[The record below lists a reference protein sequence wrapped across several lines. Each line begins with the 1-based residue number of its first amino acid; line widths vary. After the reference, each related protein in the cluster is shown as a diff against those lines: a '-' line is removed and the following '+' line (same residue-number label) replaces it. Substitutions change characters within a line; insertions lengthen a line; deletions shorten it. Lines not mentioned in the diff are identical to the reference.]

1 MKTVDII
8 MSESLNSAIGPVQTI
23 KRIINSHA
31 FFYEHGYELSVFTS
45 DAYSPSTE
53 DKFKAKDGVLLRL
66 SRFVARQLSLHT
78 VFYAKNR
85 INTIREK
92 SRRVLRYYVS
102 LKRKPDILVFHSVMD
117 CNEYLHD
124 FKIEGAK
131 VVCFHHTD
139 GTEEGNKMI
148 LVYFPKLRGTDVE
161 REMDKQIEYTF
172 KNIDR
177 LACITK
183 IEEKNLIRLFPFLKG
198 KTSLVVNGIS
208 DLTSEQKS
216 DSNEIRA
223 KICDKKYRFVSVGS
237 MNGRKGHKEVIEAI
251 HQMRQDLKKDVQV
264 LFVGGGREKEKL
276 QALVERY
283 GLKDIVKFV
292 GRVPNEEVYKYQA
305 ESNICILFSLLEG
318 LPLGL
323 IEGLRSGLALISTNV
338 SGIPEIIDDGVN
350 GKLINYSFDELLEL
364 FNHLDEY
371 DWNEMG
377 RESRKKFDEYYNF
390 PRMRNDYLALLDKL
404 TK

>member
-8 MSESLNSAIGPVQTI
+8 MSDSLGSAIGPVQTI
-23 KRIINSHA
+23 KRIVNSHD

-45 DAYSPSTE
+45 DAYSPTSE
-53 DKFKAKDGVLLRL
+53 DKFKAKDTVLLRL

-92 SRRVLRYYVS
+92 SRRVLRYYES
-102 LKRKPDILVFHSVMD
+102 LNRKPDILVFHSVMD
-117 CNEYLHD
+117 CNEYLNG
-124 FKIEGAK
+124 FKIEGTK

-148 LVYFPKLRGTDVE
+148 LVYFPKLRGTSVE
-161 REMDKQIEYTF
+161 KEMDERLRYTF
-172 KNIDR
+172 SNIDT

-183 IEEKNLIRLFPFLKG
+183 IEEKNLLALYPFMKG

-208 DLTSEQKS
+208 DLTTEQKANS
-216 DSNEIRA
+216 DDIRGR
-223 KICDKKYRFVSVGS
+223 ISDKKYRFVSVGS

-251 HQMRQDLKKDVQV
+251 HQMIPELKKDVQV

-276 QALVERY
+276 QSLVEEY

-350 GKLINYSFDELLEL
+350 GKLINYSFDELLDL
-364 FNHLDEY
+364 FNHLDQY

-377 RESRKKFDEYYNF
+377 RESRRKFEEYYNF
-390 PRMRNDYLALLDKL
+390 PRMRNDYLAMLDKL